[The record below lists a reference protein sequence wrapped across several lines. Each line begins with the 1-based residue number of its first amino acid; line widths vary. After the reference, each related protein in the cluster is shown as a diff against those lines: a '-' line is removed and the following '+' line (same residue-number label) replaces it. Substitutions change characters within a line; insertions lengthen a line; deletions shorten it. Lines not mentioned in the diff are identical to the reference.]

1 MKKLA
6 AVLALVGLL
15 ASLTACA
22 GGAFKCDMCGEEKT
36 GGRKTQEALGMKLTI
51 CDECAGGIKKG
62 LEGLSGL
69 LD

>member
-1 MKKLA
+1 M
-6 AVLALVGLL
+6 VGLV
-15 ASLTACA
+15 ASLTAC
-22 GGAFKCDMCGEEKT
+22 GGAFTCDICGEEKT